1 MNHIYSIFSAIVLL
15 VLLVSN
21 KGGRAFQENEGSTG
35 APGEPV
41 YCKNC
46 HNANIVVAVD
56 IFVIDGKDT
65 VKTYIPE
72 KNYNVHVVIRPTGGP
87 APKGYGFQ
95 LVGLIAPNKQSG
107 PDIKTLTAGSQ
118 NVKTATTTSTKRL
131 YAEHNG
137 NSSTSTFIVNWQAP
151 ALGSGPVTFYAAGMG
166 NNANNDSS
174 GDGAAKNSLQLN
186 EKVTTATIHDKAKT
200 DLQVFPN
207 PGPGLFYCS
216 GFDSDKIKSLSVF
229 DLMGK
234 PVCNREFNQTP
245 CIDLTEQQDGIYF
258 VQWKDLN
265 GNVLRTSKLIK
276 RTDRP

>member
-1 MNHIYSIFSAIVLL
+1 MKRIYSFFSAIAWL
-15 VLLVSN
+15 VLLMSN

-56 IFVIDGKDT
+56 IFILDGKDT

-87 APKGYGFQ
+87 TPKGYGFQ
-95 LVGLIAPNKQSG
+95 LVGLLAPSKQSG
-107 PDIKTLTAGSQ
+107 PDTKTLTAGSQ
-118 NVKTATTTSTKRL
+118 NVKIATASSTKRL

-137 NSSTSTFIVNWQAP
+137 NSSTSTFVVNWQAP
-151 ALGSGPVTFYAAGMG
+151 ALGTGPVTFYAAGMG

-174 GDGAAKNSLQLN
+174 GDGAAKNSLQVN
-186 EKVTTATIHDKAKT
+186 EKVTTATNNEKAKI
-200 DLQVFPN
+200 DLQIFPN
-207 PGPGLFYCS
+207 PGPGLFHCN
-216 GFDSDKIKSLSVF
+216 GIDSDKIKSYSVF
-229 DLMGK
+229 DLMAKLGYT
-234 PVCNREFNQTP
+234 REVDQTP
-245 CIDLTEQQDGIYF
+245 LIDLTDQQDGIYF
-258 VQWKDLN
+258 IQWKDLN
-265 GNVLRTSKLIK
+265 GKVLRTSKLIK